1 MENKTY
7 LDLLLKM
14 INDIKNNTFKL
25 EFENGRYTYYREIT
39 SIFEIL
45 EDDYFKNILKAS
57 RNAHKVGGRVLNNI
71 EDISSLDMAE
81 CIIYLD
87 WLWHVDGSGIATGM
101 IYKKIKS
108 GRYALLLER
117 LKECIGN
124 INLN

>member
-1 MENKTY
+1 
-7 LDLLLKM
+7 M
-14 INDIKNNTFKL
+14 INDIKNNNFKI
-25 EFENGRYTYYREIT
+25 EFENGRYTYFREIT